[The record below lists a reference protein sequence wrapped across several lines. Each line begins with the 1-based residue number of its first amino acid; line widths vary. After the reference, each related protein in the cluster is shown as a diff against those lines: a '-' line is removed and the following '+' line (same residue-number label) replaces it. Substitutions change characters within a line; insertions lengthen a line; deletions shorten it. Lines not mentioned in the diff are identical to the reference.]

1 LENPHIREDEM
12 KTVSI
17 GGHEI
22 GVGFP
27 TYVIAEVGINH
38 NGDVKLARETI
49 DAAIDSGADA
59 VKLQTYTTGGF
70 IHPEN
75 PIFEAVR
82 SCELT
87 KEEYKELFEYASAKG
102 AVVFSTPECIEDIRF
117 LESLDPPAMKI
128 ASMDMNY
135 REFVREAARLGKP
148 IILSTGMSYFHEVAN
163 AVRWI
168 EETGNDKIVLL
179 HCVSCYPTPPQEC
192 NLSVMAAMESA
203 FGYPTG
209 FSDHTVGF
217 DVPFAAACMGARVI
231 EKHFTLDKGLPGPDH
246 AGSADPQDLSRL
258 ISAIRTYEQAIG
270 SGIKRPSTSEEV
282 TRLKKRRSIYARHD
296 LQKGDVLKAD
306 DVGFFTPS
314 VPESQ
319 MEDLETFLG
328 RTLKETVRKNGLI
341 SSAVLV

>member
-1 LENPHIREDEM
+1 M

-17 GGHEI
+17 GGRD
-22 GVGFP
+22 VGMGCP

-49 DAAIDSGADA
+49 DAAIRSGADA
-59 VKLQTYTTGGF
+59 VKLQTYSTDGF

-75 PIFEAVR
+75 PIFNAIR

-87 KEEYKELFEYASAKG
+87 KDEYRELFEYARSKG
-102 AVVFSTPECIEDIRF
+102 GVIFSTPECIADIRF
-117 LESLDPPAMKI
+117 LKSLDPPAMKI
-128 ASMDMNY
+128 AAMDMNY
-135 REFVREAARLGKP
+135 REFVQEAARLGKP
-148 IILSTGMSYFHEVAN
+148 VILSTGMSYFHEVAN

-168 EETGNDKIVLL
+168 EETGNDRIILL

-192 NLSVMAAMESA
+192 NLSVMSVMEAA

-217 DVPFAAACMGARVI
+217 DIPFAAACMGAKVI
-231 EKHFTLDKGLPGPDH
+231 EKHFTLDQKLPGPDH
-246 AGSADPQDLSRL
+246 AGSADPEDLARL
-258 ISAIRTYEQAIG
+258 VSAMRSYEQAIG
-270 SGIKRPSTSEEV
+270 DGIKRPSVSEEA
-282 TRLKKRRSIYARHD
+282 TRLKKRRSVYAKRD
-296 LQKGDVLKAD
+296 LQKGDILKAE
-306 DVGFFTPS
+306 DVNFLTPS

-328 RTLKETVRKNGLI
+328 RTLKEAVRKNGLI

>member
-1 LENPHIREDEM
+1 MM

-17 GGHEI
+17 GGRE
-22 GVGFP
+22 VGKDFP

-38 NGDVKLARETI
+38 NGDVNLARQTI
-49 DAAIDSGADA
+49 DAAIRSGADA
-59 VKLQTYTTGGF
+59 VKLQTYTTEGF

-87 KEEYKELFEYASAKG
+87 KDEYRELFEYARSKR
-102 AVVFSTPECIEDIRF
+102 AVVFSTPECVEDIRF
-117 LESLDPPAMKI
+117 LKSLDPPAIKI
-128 ASMDMNY
+128 AAMDMNY
-135 REFVREAARLGKP
+135 REFVQEAARLGEP
-148 IILSTGMSYFHEVAN
+148 VILSTGMSYFHEVAN

-168 EETGNDKIVLL
+168 EETGNEQIILL
-179 HCVSCYPTPPQEC
+179 HCVSCYPTPPKEC
-192 NLSVMAAMESA
+192 NLSVMAAMEAA

-217 DVPFAAACMGARVI
+217 DIPFAAACMGAKVI
-231 EKHFTLDKGLPGPDH
+231 EKHFTLDKKLPGPDH
-246 AGSADPQDLSRL
+246 AGSADPEDLTRL
-258 ISAIRTYEQAIG
+258 VSALRTYEQSIG
-270 SGIKRPSTSEEV
+270 DGIKKPSVSEAV
-282 TRLKKRRSIYARHD
+282 TRLKKRRSIYARRD
-296 LQKGDVLKAD
+296 LQRGDILKGE

-319 MEDLETFLG
+319 MEDLEAFLG
-328 RTLKETVRKNGLI
+328 STLKEPVRKNGLI